1 VAQPLIGTDV
11 LRPRLEGEHAV
22 RLARLARLIRAQFGF
37 VWRLLRRIGVSEGEA
52 DAAVQ
57 QVFGA
62 AAQRIGDIRSGN
74 ERSFLFST
82 ALHVAARTQRE
93 QSTQAAPSDAAPA
106 LEDLDDLQ
114 QSREIL
120 GVLLAQMPL
129 ELRVVFVLYE
139 IEQLTASEIATIVG
153 IPLGTVASRLS
164 EALDDFATHLEA
176 GSELAESL
184 MIAGREEQPP
194 TGALLHTLSAVGLS
208 AVHVETSDSEAA
220 ALSSPGASSERVE
233 LPGSSDAS
241 YGLAAKWLGIGLAL
255 GFTLTV
261 AAYALSDVL
270 NRH

>member
-1 VAQPLIGTDV
+1 MAQPQIGSEV
-11 LRPRLEGEHAV
+11 LRPRLEGEHA
-22 RLARLARLIRAQFGF
+22 ARLSRLVRAQFGF
-37 VWRLLRRIGVSEGEA
+37 VWRLLRRVGVSEAEA
-52 DAAVQ
+52 DAALQ

-82 ALHVAARTQRE
+82 ALHVSARMQRE
-93 QSTQAAPSDAAPA
+93 PSSQTVPSDAAPA
-106 LEDLDDLQ
+106 LEDLDERQ

-120 GVLLAQMPL
+120 AVLLAQMPL
-129 ELRVVFVLYE
+129 ELRVVFVLHE
-139 IEQLTASEIATIVG
+139 IEQLAASEIATIVG
-153 IPLGTVASRLS
+153 IPLATVASRLE

-176 GSELAESL
+176 GSDLAESL
-184 MIAGREEQPP
+184 MVAAREEQAPP
-194 TGALLHTLSAVGLS
+194 DALSHTLSAVGLS
-208 AVHVETSDSEAA
+208 AVHVETSDSESA
-220 ALSSPGASSERVE
+220 ALSSPGASSERAE
-233 LPGSSDAS
+233 LPGSPDAS

>member
-11 LRPRLEGEHAV
+11 PRPRLEGEHAV
-22 RLARLARLIRAQFGF
+22 RLSRLIRAQLGV
-37 VWRLLRRIGVSEGEA
+37 VWRLLRRIGVSESEA
-52 DAAVQ
+52 DAAAQ

-62 AAQRIGDIRSGN
+62 AARRIGDIRSGN

-93 QSTQAAPSDAAPA
+93 LSAQAAPSDAAPA
-106 LEDLDDLQ
+106 LEDLDEQQ

-120 GVLLAQMPL
+120 AVLLAQMPL
-129 ELRVVFVLYE
+129 ELRVVFVLHE
-139 IEQLTASEIATIVG
+139 IEQLAAPEIATIVG
-153 IPLGTVASRLS
+153 IPLATVASRLS

-176 GSELAESL
+176 DSELSESL
-184 MIAGREEQPP
+184 MIAGRDEQPP
-194 TGALLHTLSAVGLS
+194 TGALLRTLSAVGLS

-220 ALSSPGASSERVE
+220 ALSSPGVSSERAE
-233 LPGSSDAS
+233 PQDLPGAS
-241 YGLAAKWLGIGLAL
+241 YPLAAKWLGIGLAL
-255 GFTLTV
+255 GFMLTV